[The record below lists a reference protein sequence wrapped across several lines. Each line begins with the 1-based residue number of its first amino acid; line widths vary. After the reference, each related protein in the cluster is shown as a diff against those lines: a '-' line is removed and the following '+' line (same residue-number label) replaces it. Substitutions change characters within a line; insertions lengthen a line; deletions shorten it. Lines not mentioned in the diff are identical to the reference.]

1 MRTALWETSPGAL
14 AALLNSGAPL
24 NKCDLY
30 SVVLLNGQT
39 LRWTSSESAF
49 VGPDSQVWVLG
60 PGIERSRCKWTT
72 GVEVDTLT
80 LTLTTDAA
88 RPIPVAGQPLLA
100 YIRAGGFANA
110 RLQLI
115 RCFWGAGDAGP
126 VGALL
131 WFVGRVADVPEID
144 RQGCTLSVKSEL
156 SRLNVQVPRDVFSA
170 QCARTVYDTECGVNR
185 AAYVHTGTATAA
197 SSQGNTRFTADL
209 AAISGMYNLGTLTF
223 TGGANTGISRTV
235 KWSNDQVAGG
245 ITYDTALGLG
255 GVQLLSPLPQPVA
268 VGDTFTVVPGC
279 DGLQSTCSA
288 KFNNLIRFKGQ
299 PYIPQAETV
308 S

>member
-30 SVVLLNGQT
+30 TVTLANGSVYL
-39 LRWTSSESAF
+39 WTSAEAPFAAPNSM
-49 VGPDSQVWVLG
+49 VWGLG
-60 PGIERSRCKWTT
+60 PGIERSRCKWAT

-80 LTLTTDAA
+80 LNLVTDAA
-88 RPIPVAGQPLLA
+88 RPVPIAGQPLLA
-100 YIRAGGFANA
+100 YIRAGGFADA
-110 RLQLI
+110 RVQLD

-131 WFVGRVADVPEID
+131 WFVGRVADVPQID
-144 RQGCTLSVKSEL
+144 RYGCTLSIKSEL
-156 SRLNVQVPRDVFSA
+156 SRLAVQIPRDVFSA
-170 QCARTVYDTECGVNR
+170 QCGRTVYDSECQVSR
-185 AAYVHTGTATAA
+185 TAYVQSGTATAA
-197 SSQGNTRFTADL
+197 SSVGNTRFAANLTAV
-209 AAISGMYNLGTLTF
+209 SGMYNLGTLTF